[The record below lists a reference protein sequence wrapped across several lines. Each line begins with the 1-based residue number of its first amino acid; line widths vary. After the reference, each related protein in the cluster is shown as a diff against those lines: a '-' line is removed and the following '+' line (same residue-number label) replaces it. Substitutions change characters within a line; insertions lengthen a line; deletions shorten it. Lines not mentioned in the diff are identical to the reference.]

1 MIGGNFNVAH
11 FGIPHLIKTKGYIV
25 VLTSLGAQYRSPG
38 MSAYGTGKHTLN
50 RFVEQIQVG
59 QFTAFLLVKNP
70 S

>member
-1 MIGGNFNVAH
+1 MTGGNFNIAH

-25 VLTSLGAQYRSPG
+25 VVSSLGGQFRGPG
-38 MSAYGTGKHTLN
+38 MTAYCTGKHTLN

-59 QFTAFLLVKNP
+59 QFTAFLLMLKP